1 MSEYKGAHSSPNK
14 CNVTSRACSRSG
26 GFALPALALMWLNP
40 HHPRKSEKNAREA
53 ARRAHHDAFGANRG
67 APWRNPTEGGG

>member
-1 MSEYKGAHSSPNK
+1 MTGQGYCCVAN
-14 CNVTSRACSRSG
+14 A
-26 GFALPALALMWLNP
+26 AQNP
-40 HHPRKSEKNAREA
+40 EHNAREA